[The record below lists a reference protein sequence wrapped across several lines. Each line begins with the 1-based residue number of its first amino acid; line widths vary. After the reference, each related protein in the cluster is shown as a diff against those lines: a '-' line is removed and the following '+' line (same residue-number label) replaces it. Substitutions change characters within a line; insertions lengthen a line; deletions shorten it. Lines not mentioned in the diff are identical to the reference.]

1 MTTKMKASAEVV
13 NNVLAKYQNDSS
25 MLVAILQDIQSE
37 MNNLPKESL
46 LMVSEGLEVPLS
58 RVYSVATF
66 FKAFSLR
73 PRGRHS
79 IHVCTGTACHVRGAE
94 KVLGKLQTDLCL
106 CAGQTSDDM
115 KYTVETVNCVGACA
129 LGPVVVV
136 DDEYV
141 GQVTTDKV
149 KSIIERCE

>member
-149 KSIIERCE
+149 KSIIESCE